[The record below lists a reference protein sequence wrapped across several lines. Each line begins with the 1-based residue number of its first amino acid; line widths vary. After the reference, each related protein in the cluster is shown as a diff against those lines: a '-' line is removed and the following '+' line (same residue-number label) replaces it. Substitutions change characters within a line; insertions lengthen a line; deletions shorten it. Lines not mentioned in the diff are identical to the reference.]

1 MAQSYSV
8 NLSNDEWSFLL
19 VELEARRDNDL
30 EPAVNNG
37 DHHVKPLL
45 DTSHRITKKIENKQK
60 PSKCKEYEKIT
71 KKQLFDENIQ
81 LKERCE
87 MLERYCDKKDENTRD
102 ERTKRAKTERELE
115 TSKHQY
121 RWLKETFDKRDKQN
135 IELKKQ
141 IDIQHEEIQLI
152 KNKLKD
158 ILSN

>member
-8 NLSNDEWSFLL
+8 NLSSNEWSFLL

-45 DTSHRITKKIENKQK
+45 DTSYRITKKIENKQK

-87 MLERYCDKKDENTRD
+87 MLERYCDKKDENTRNANV
-102 ERTKRAKTERELE
+102 ESAGWRKKFE
-115 TSKHQY
+115 TSQHQY
-121 RWLKETFDKRDKQN
+121 RWLKESFDKRDKQN